1 MEATYPP
8 TEHELHAESHA
19 PYLKVWFALLVF
31 TVIEYMYAHWF
42 KDTFLILVLG
52 LMLWASIKAAMV
64 GWYFM
69 HLKFEGRWVYGMLI
83 PAAILA
89 CVFIFALY
97 PDMALHPVTE
107 ENPPEDEASAPLYP
121 GPNAPTLAARAAGQ
135 VVWPLRE
142 G

>member
-8 TEHELHAESHA
+8 TEHELHVESHA
-19 PYLKVWFALLVF
+19 PYLKVWFFLLIF
-31 TVIEYMYAHWF
+31 TLIEYFYARFF
-42 KDTFLILVLG
+42 KDSFLILVFG

-69 HLKFEGRWVYGMLI
+69 HLKLEGRWVYGMLV

-89 CVFIFALY
+89 MVFIFALY

-107 ENPPEDEASAPLYP
+107 ENPPE
-121 GPNAPTLAARAAGQ
+121 
-135 VVWPLRE
+135 
-142 G
+142 